1 MRRLIFIFA
10 VAIFCLPILL
20 SAQEYHTIY
29 DIQTVAVGDDSSYM
43 YGDTVI
49 TSGVVTAGAGLFY
62 AGSHIS
68 FYLQDNNGGPFS
80 GILIYNE
87 DNSAFA
93 TAIGDSIMV
102 TGTVS
107 EYGTFS
113 GKASNMTEIVTIG
126 EVVTLIP
133 NRPLPEIQVLTTGML
148 DSLNFADSLA
158 EQYEGCLVQVQ
169 DVMVSDISSPYA
181 QFNVS
186 DNLTGDCIIRMYSDS
201 LINYGTPSLGTP
213 FETITGVIYHV
224 YGNYTLMPRTAAD
237 LVLAEGPPIITG
249 TEWEPGGHP
258 WSTDTVTVFTNL
270 TDDSGID
277 EAYVLYRVNSGNWY
291 DVILLPQGEILYKAE
306 ILPQSNYSQVDFY
319 VYAMDDE
326 ENESFDPPDAPNSFY
341 SYSVSDSIPSTIYEV
356 QYTEEPDGASF
367 FNYRDVQLTGVVTA
381 DSSDFPVDSAA
392 IYQVVYLQDTSDP
405 YGTGGA
411 WNGVYIYN
419 RTDNPAFLDVERG
432 DLIAISATVNEYYGF
447 TEMVSITDYTVM
459 TSGNPLPDPVEI
471 TCADLMEETTTGE
484 QYEGCLV
491 KLTDVIVTDPVV
503 TEYLWKVTDGSGE
516 ECIIGSDGVYTYEP
530 LLDNH
535 IAFIIGVVR
544 YSGTTFKLEPRD
556 DDDFGDVGVKGITDL
571 TPYEFELKGNYP
583 NPFNPVTNIEF
594 SLKHQA
600 RVKLEI
606 YDILGRQVKTLV
618 EGEFSAGPHTVQW
631 QGVSSAGTPVASG
644 IYFIRYGGEGFSFAK
659 KMVLMK

>member
-1 MRRLIFIFA
+1 MSRLISVLM
-10 VAIFCLPILL
+10 VAILCLPVL
-20 SAQEYHTIY
+20 STAQEYYTIY

-43 YGDTVI
+43 TGDTVI

-68 FYLQDNNGGPFS
+68 FYLQDNAGGPFS
-80 GILIYNE
+80 GILIFNE

-102 TGTVS
+102 TGIVS
-107 EYGTFS
+107 EYNTFS
-113 GKASNMTEIVTIG
+113 GKSSNMTEVVTIG
-126 EVVTLIP
+126 EVVTLMP
-133 NRPLPEIQVLTTGML
+133 NRPLPEIQVLTPGMI
-148 DSLNFADSLA
+148 DSTNGADSLA
-158 EQYEGCLVQVQ
+158 EQYEGCLVQVR
-169 DVMVSDISSPYA
+169 DVMVSDVSSPYA

-201 LINYGTPSLGTP
+201 LINYGTPSLGIP
-213 FETITGVIYHV
+213 FESITGVVYHV
-224 YGNYTLMPRTAAD
+224 YGNYTIMPRTAAD

-258 WSTDTVTVFTNL
+258 WSSDTVTVYTNL
-270 TDDSGID
+270 TDDSGIE
-277 EAYVLYRVNSGNWY
+277 EAYVMYRVNGGNWY
-291 DVILLPQGEILYKAE
+291 DVVLLPQGEILYKAE
-306 ILPQSNYSQVDFY
+306 ILPQANYSQVDFY
-319 VYAMDDE
+319 IFAMDID
-326 ENESFDPPDAPNSFY
+326 ENESYDPPDAPNEY
-341 SYSVSDSIPSTIYEV
+341 YTYTISDSIPTTIYEV
-356 QYTEEPDGASF
+356 QYSEETGGGSF
-367 FNYRDVQLTGVVTA
+367 FNYRDVQVTGVITA

-392 IYQVVYLQDTSDP
+392 THQVVYIQDAGDP
-405 YGTGGA
+405 YSTGGA

-419 RTDNPAFLDVERG
+419 RTDNPVFLDVERG

-447 TEMVSITDYTVM
+447 TELVSIADYTVM

-491 KLTDVIVTDPVV
+491 KLTDVTVTDPAL
-503 TEYLWKVTDGSGE
+503 TDYLWKVTDGSGE
-516 ECIIGSDGVYTYEP
+516 ECIIGGDGVYTYEP
-530 LLDNH
+530 MLDDH
-535 IAFIIGVVR
+535 IAFIVGVVR

-556 DDDFGDVGVKGITDL
+556 DDDLGDVGVQGIADI
-571 TPYEFELKGNYP
+571 TPYKFELKRNYP

-594 SLKHQA
+594 SLKQQA

-606 YDILGRQVKTLV
+606 FDILGRQVTTLV
-618 EGEFSAGPHTVQW
+618 EGELSAGLHTVQW
-631 QGVSSAGTPVASG
+631 RGVSSAGTPVASG
-644 IYFIRYGGEGFSFAK
+644 IYFIRYQGEGFSFAK